1 MVGILIKVL
10 VGLALFVGSLVGGLA
25 ATGRL
30 NHEGTANIPVLS
42 TFFPE
47 PEVDE
52 SAADGEGPAD
62 ASAED
67 HGGPAEASHGAND
80 EVEPQG
86 QEREVRKKTG
96 RSVDNPEAPDSG
108 GHGGH
113 GDSGHGDDAHGDGGH
128 ASSSQAKGG
137 HPSGAKHR
145 KGPHDQ
151 ATKGPKNDAARSD
164 FAELEAMQGR
174 TGYRPGAMFHFE
186 GMPSGVTPEQLN
198 AAWASIQ
205 EERKQIEQ
213 RSQSLELRD
222 QELKELAEDIHRRQT
237 HLSKVQLDLEAMQKQ
252 IDDKIKFFENRVVW
266 VKGAEA
272 AKLKENGKTLESF
285 ESDKAAEIVQQQW
298 SSERGQQEILR
309 VLRHMN
315 RDSVNAI
322 LAELPNPMVQDILK
336 QRMLVL
342 DEPAAP
348 AGRD

>member
-1 MVGILIKVL
+1 MVGILIKLL
-10 VGLALFVGSLVGGLA
+10 VGLTLFVGSLVGGLA

-67 HGGPAEASHGAND
+67 HGGPAEATHGAND
-80 EVEPQG
+80 EVAPQG
-86 QEREVRKKTG
+86 QEREVKRVTG

-108 GHGGH
+108 GH
-113 GDSGHGDDAHGDGGH
+113 AP
-128 ASSSQAKGG
+128 SSQAAGG
-137 HPSGAKHR
+137 HPSGAKQQESAR
-145 KGPHDQ
+145 GQ
-151 ATKGPKNDAARSD
+151 ASKKHKNDQMRSD
-164 FAELEAMQGR
+164 YVALEALQGR
-174 TGYRPGAMFHFE
+174 TGYQPGEMFHFE

-198 AAWASIQ
+198 AAWASVE

-213 RSQSLELRD
+213 RSHSLELRD
-222 QELKELAEDIHRRQT
+222 QELKELAEDINRRQA
-237 HLSKVQLDLEAMQKQ
+237 HLGKVQLDLEAMQKQ

-266 VKGAEA
+266 VKNAEA
-272 AKLKENGKTLESF
+272 TKLKENGKTLESF
-285 ESDKAAEIVQQQW
+285 ESSKAAEIVQQQW

-309 VLRHMN
+309 VLRHMD
-315 RDSVNAI
+315 REAVNSI